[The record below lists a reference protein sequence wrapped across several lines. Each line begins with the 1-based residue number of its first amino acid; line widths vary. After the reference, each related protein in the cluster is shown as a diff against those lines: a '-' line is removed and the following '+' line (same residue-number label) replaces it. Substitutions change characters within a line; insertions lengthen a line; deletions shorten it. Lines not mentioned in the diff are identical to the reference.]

1 VVNGAPKFN
10 IWGGG
15 VEEGPDFNDFEF
27 DFFPSAM
34 KLPKIT

>member
-15 VEEGPDFNDFEF
+15 VEEGPDFEALEF

-34 KLPKIT
+34 KLPTIT